1 MIKTDTCHRGV
12 IYTDRSQCKIFLPG

>member
-12 IYTDRSQCKIFLPG
+12 IYTDRSQCKIFLR